1 MAVEYLGAGSP
12 DGTLLGRNSTDKIA
26 FYNTTPV
33 VKQSATLSA
42 AITAGATT
50 GATNAALLE
59 MYNVLKTYG
68 LVS

>member
-1 MAVEYLGAGSP
+1 MPVEYLGSGSD
-12 DGTLLGRNSTDKIA
+12 DGTSLGRSSTDKVA
-26 FYNTTPV
+26 FFNTTPV

-50 GATNAALLE
+50 GSSNAAILE